1 MDTRITKV
9 IALNI
14 LLIGWVL
21 FLSGC
26 VNQVYTP
33 EVSPIS
39 PTLTITTSLPSATAT
54 VPATETQLPPY
65 PTSSE
70 NFVKKPSISGAEA
83 EKRIVELGVGEDLN
97 AMKDWYRANGVAD
110 ANMFPVLYEEAGE
123 FYWNLAAKSGNGNFL
138 KFTIT
143 SGAEADQVVRAMGMV
158 AYLYTRPTFRTSE
171 LKTPDE
177 LNGTT
182 QEMMWDRSG
191 WSVVGTFK
199 EGVMTGWYNAD
210 KNMWILE
217 NTQAAEATATPEV
230 AEEMKIFLSEQVEYN
245 GYSFNF
251 DITTPK
257 DDKIITDAFEK
268 YWIGGLKINEDKPNT
283 RELLAKTFIAEL
295 LETYNFQ
302 NKASVGLDEFMK
314 NPGNY
319 PAKIMMRNSESKIV
333 EQTLTLDQV
342 NSFELRLVSGLHGEL
357 YMSMP
362 GQTAISSGYGFE
374 DGKLIL
380 YNGLGRT
387 FGYLDENIEA
397 GFDRN
402 HEIYPYLAG
411 YAASNILLSNA
422 LGQMPYTIFLL
433 VEHRSTK
440 DLNNKSIFSLYDE
453 SIDLIAAE
461 SISLTL
467 SETVKWERF
476 HEPFVGMLR

>member
-1 MDTRITKV
+1 MDTKITKV

-14 LLIGWVL
+14 LLIGLVL

-65 PTSSE
+65 PKSAE

-83 EKRIVELGVGEDLN
+83 EKRIVEKGAGEDLN

-210 KNMWILE
+210 S
-217 NTQAAEATATPEV
+217 NTWLVEQVQAPEASPTPEQTEIHSSFEINGEV
-230 AEEMKIFLSEQVEYN
+230 EGLPVKVTFSIAKDTYEREVRPLDRWEFNPIFVEKYGEEEARNLMAGIIMKAHFFAWQEDDWEGRKGVSLSDYVQRIKNGEDMSYEIYASDRDSVVQGEKKMVDPSKPVEIIFSEKTGGNMGINPVDKFSTLLYSESGSLTIEHFADPAYIEIDNLSKGHVRV
-245 GYSFNF
+245 
-251 DITTPK
+251 
-257 DDKIITDAFEK
+257 TDALWE
-268 YWIGGLKINEDKPNT
+268 GV
-283 RELLAKTFIAEL
+283 A
-295 LETYNFQ
+295 
-302 NKASVGLDEFMK
+302 
-314 NPGNY
+314 
-319 PAKIMMRNSESKIV
+319 
-333 EQTLTLDQV
+333 
-342 NSFELRLVSGLHGEL
+342 SGLYLIAYDIRYQIPGAAGSGDMGTYQMWLAENR
-357 YMSMP
+357 P
-362 GQTAISSGYGFE
+362 GQ
-374 DGKLIL
+374 DQM
-380 YNGLGRT
+380 
-387 FGYLDENIEA
+387 YLD
-397 GFDRN
+397 F
-402 HEIYPYLAG
+402 YK
-411 YAASNILLSNA
+411 YAMDFYKYDT
-422 LGQMPYTIFLL
+422 G
-433 VEHRSTK
+433 E
-440 DLNNKSIFSLYDE
+440 DFSL
-453 SIDLIAAE
+453 IPIR
-461 SISLTL
+461 
-467 SETVKWERF
+467 VRER
-476 HEPFVGMLR
+476 